1 MIQKCKKITLNIG
14 LWHLWHVVIEL
25 GIAIVE
31 LAGTSQTGLHA
42 ERVRIATVIRRRTTV
57 RVEPANFIIDE
68 FRRNRE
74 YCTKVVIF
82 EVLLIGF
89 FFCKP
94 IQWPYI

>member
-1 MIQKCKKITLNIG
+1 MNVG

-25 GIAIVE
+25 GVAVAE
-31 LAGTSQTGLHA
+31 LAGTSQAGLHA

-57 RVEPANFIIDE
+57 RVEPANVIIDE

-89 FFCKP
+89 FCKP
-94 IQWPYI
+94 IQ